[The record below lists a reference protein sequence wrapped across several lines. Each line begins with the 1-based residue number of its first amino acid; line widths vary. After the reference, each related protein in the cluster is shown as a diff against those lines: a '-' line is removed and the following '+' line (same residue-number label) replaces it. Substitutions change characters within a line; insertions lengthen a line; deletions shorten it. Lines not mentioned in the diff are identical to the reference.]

1 MQRLIE
7 QPADEG
13 QVLQGGL
20 LLGRVHYHLSV
31 YRHFSDLEGEPVP
44 AGIEVEGVIMPR
56 EGIDLTDLQRGQPD
70 LTLQL
75 ADGRLLDF
83 SIVAADGAI
92 RSTGRGLF
100 ARHSATGLA
109 EKGD

>member
-7 QPADEG
+7 QPVDEG
-13 QVLQGGL
+13 KVLQGGL

-31 YRHFSDLEGEPVP
+31 YQHFSDLEGEPVP
-44 AGIEVEGVIMPR
+44 AGIEVEGVIVPR

-83 SIVAADGAI
+83 SVVAAGGAI

-100 ARHSATGLA
+100 AHRSATEHA
-109 EKGD
+109 ELEE